1 VVGTIQMKEWS
12 MFTRTHKKALATA
25 ILGSG
30 LALGLG
36 GCVSQQH
43 YDQMEMQHRIASDR
57 NFELARENEQLQS
70 ALSLQGNA
78 STDTQSTLGQ
88 LRNENERLRGEL
100 ASNADLFGELDDS
113 LRGLQLMDP
122 ATDRALRQLA
132 REYPDVVIY
141 DSTLGMLRFASDL
154 TFNSGSDQLREG
166 AQQTLAALAEVLKGQ
181 EAARYQLHIIG
192 HTDSQA
198 ISSGTAQRH
207 PSNTH
212 LSVHRAISVKSQLTS
227 LGIPS
232 ERVLVAGWGEFRP
245 AVPNSASGNTPQNR
259 RVEIFFRADHGA
271 SASTG
276 STGSSSAD
284 TTAAPTRAIDPTK

>member
-1 VVGTIQMKEWS
+1 

-43 YDQMEMQHRIASDR
+43 YDQMEMQYRVASDR
-57 NFELARENEQLQS
+57 NSELARENEQLQS

-78 STDTQSTLGQ
+78 TNDTQSTLGM
-88 LRNENERLRGEL
+88 LRTENERLRGEL
-100 ASNADLFGELDDS
+100 AANAELFGELDES

-122 ATDRALRQLA
+122 ATDRALRELA
-132 REYPDVVIY
+132 RRFPDVVIY

-166 AQQTLAALAEVLKGQ
+166 AQQTLASLAEVLKGQ
-181 EAARYQLHIIG
+181 EAARYQLQIVG

-207 PSNTH
+207 PTNTH
-212 LSVHRAISVKSQLTS
+212 LSVHRAISVKSQLTA
-227 LGIPS
+227 LGIPP
-232 ERVLVAGWGEFRP
+232 ERILVAGWGEYKP

-259 RVEIFFRADHGA
+259 RVEIFFRADQGA
-271 SASTG
+271 STSTN

>member
-1 VVGTIQMKEWS
+1 
-12 MFTRTHKKALATA
+12 MFTRTNKKTLASM

-43 YDQMEMQHRIASDR
+43 YDQMEMQYRVASDR
-57 NFELARENEQLQS
+57 NSELARENEQLQS

-78 STDTQSTLGQ
+78 SNDTQTTLGQ
-88 LRNENERLRGEL
+88 LRAENERLRGEL
-100 ASNADLFGELDDS
+100 AENAALFAELDDS

-122 ATDRALRQLA
+122 ATDRALRDLA
-132 REYPDVVIY
+132 RRFPDVVVY

-166 AQQTLAALAEVLKGQ
+166 AQQTLASLAEVLKGQ
-181 EAARYQLHIIG
+181 EAAQYQLHIIG

-198 ISSGTAQRH
+198 ISSGTARRH
-207 PSNTH
+207 PTNTH

-227 LGIPS
+227 LGLPAD
-232 ERVLVAGWGEFRP
+232 RVLVAGWGEFKP
-245 AVPNSASGNTPQNR
+245 AVPNTASGNTPQNR
-259 RVEIFFRADHGA
+259 RVEIFFRADHGTA
-271 SASTG
+271 SSSGSAS
-276 STGSSSAD
+276 SQGSSAAD
-284 TTAAPTRAIDPTK
+284 RATPPTRAIDPTK

>member
-1 VVGTIQMKEWS
+1 MY
-12 MFTRTHKKALATA
+12 TRTQKKALASM

-43 YDQMEMQHRIASDR
+43 YDQMEMQYRVASDR
-57 NFELARENEQLQS
+57 NSELARENEQLQS

-78 STDTQSTLGQ
+78 TNDTQSTLSQ
-88 LRNENERLRGEL
+88 LRAENERLRGEL
-100 ASNADLFGELDDS
+100 AENAALFAELDDS

-122 ATDRALRQLA
+122 ATDRALRDLA
-132 REYPDVVIY
+132 RRFPDVVVY

-166 AQQTLAALAEVLKGQ
+166 AQQTLASLAEVLKGQ
-181 EAARYQLHIIG
+181 EAARYQLHIVG

-207 PSNTH
+207 PTNTH

-227 LGIPS
+227 LGIPA
-232 ERVLVAGWGEFRP
+232 ERVLVAGWGEYKP
-245 AVPNSASGNTPQNR
+245 AVPNTSSGNTPQNR
-259 RVEIFFRADHGA
+259 RVEIFFRADSGTA
-271 SASTG
+271 SSSSST
-276 STGSSSAD
+276 SQGSSSAD

>member
-1 VVGTIQMKEWS
+1 
-12 MFTRTHKKALATA
+12 MFTRTHKKTMASM

-43 YDQMEMQHRIASDR
+43 YDQMEMQYRVASDR
-57 NFELARENEQLQS
+57 NSELARENEQLQS

-78 STDTQSTLGQ
+78 SSDTQSTLGQ
-88 LRNENERLRGEL
+88 LRVENERLRGEL
-100 ASNADLFGELDDS
+100 ADNASLFAELDDS

-122 ATDRALRQLA
+122 ATDRALRDLA
-132 REYPDVVIY
+132 RRFPDVVVY

-166 AQQTLAALAEVLKGQ
+166 AQQTLASLAEVLKGQ
-181 EAARYQLHIIG
+181 EAARYQLHIVG

-207 PSNTH
+207 PTNTH

-227 LGIPS
+227 LGIPA
-232 ERVLVAGWGEFRP
+232 ERVLVAGWGEFKP
-245 AVPNSASGNTPQNR
+245 AVSNSASGNTPQNR
-259 RVEIFFRADHGA
+259 RVEIFFRADNGTA
-271 SASTG
+271 SNASG
-276 STGSSSAD
+276 SGTQGTSAAD